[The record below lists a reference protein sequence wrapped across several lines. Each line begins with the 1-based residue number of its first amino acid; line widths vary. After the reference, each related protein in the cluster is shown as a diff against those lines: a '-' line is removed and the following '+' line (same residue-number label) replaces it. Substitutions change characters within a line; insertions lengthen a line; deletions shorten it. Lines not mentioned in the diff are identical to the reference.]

1 MSGTLLFGGHGLL
14 GSAIRRL
21 WIDETFVVPPEGGL
35 DITNEDTIRI
45 FVEEADPARII
56 NCAAWN
62 DVDGA
67 EENEEAAMQVN
78 AHAVRN
84 LARLARERSIPFVHF
99 STDYVFDGT
108 DPRGYAE
115 DAPPH
120 PVNAYGRSKA
130 LGEQYAR
137 QETDQHYLIRTS
149 RLYGFPPESSRAKK
163 NFVVRIAEDAR
174 AKEVLSCVDEEPGAF
189 TFADDVAIALKR
201 LLDDQAPYGT
211 YHLTAAGE
219 ATWFACAQEIV
230 RILGLPTKVVP
241 VPRSAYP
248 AKRQI
253 PPYTVL
259 RSTKIPHLRPW
270 AEALADFLS
279 QYSGA

>member
-1 MSGTLLFGGHGLL
+1 MSGTLLIGGNGLL

-21 WIDETFVVPPEGGL
+21 WTDETFVVPPEGGV
-35 DITNEDTIRI
+35 DITDEATVRQFVEDT
-45 FVEEADPARII
+45 DPSRII

-67 EENEEAAMQVN
+67 EENEEAATAVN
-78 AHAVRN
+78 AHAVRI

-108 DPRGYAE
+108 DPHGYTE

-137 QETDQHYLIRTS
+137 QETDQHYVIRTS
-149 RLYGFPPESSRAKK
+149 RLYGFPGTSSRAKK
-163 NFVVRIAEDAR
+163 SFVVRIAEDAR
-174 AKEVLSCVDEEPGAF
+174 SKQEISSVDEEPGAF
-189 TFADDVAIALKR
+189 TFADDVALGLKR
-201 LLDDQAPYGT
+201 LLDDQAPFGT

-219 ATWFACAQEIV
+219 ATWFACAQAIV
-230 RILGLPTKVVP
+230 EILGLPTRVVP
-241 VPRSAYP
+241 VPRSSFP

-270 AEALADFLS
+270 KEALADFLRKLLR
-279 QYSGA
+279 A